1 MAFLPLLL
9 GRSRGERH
17 PIRLYFS
24 QSRGGRA
31 DRLFLTV
38 VMSRAQVE
46 KMGWQGGDYL
56 VIAIGSGGDAG
67 KVQLS
72 KSRRRAGNRL
82 IANSNCAGFR
92 VMFTL
97 PHVANGLRI
106 IDMFAGQQSPITPAI
121 ECDGQTIRAD
131 LLMLDASEVG
141 APSNVVDIASRAGL
155 NPTSI
160 EVA

>member
-9 GRSRGERH
+9 GTSRGERH
-17 PIRLYFS
+17 PIRLYFA

-31 DRLFLTV
+31 DRLLLTV
-38 VMSRAQVE
+38 VMSRSQVE
-46 KMGWQGGDYL
+46 TMGWQGGDYL
-56 VIAIGSGGDAG
+56 VIAIGSGDDAG
-67 KVQLS
+67 KIQLS
-72 KSRRRAGNRL
+72 KSRRRSGNRL

-92 VMFTL
+92 VSFTL

-106 IDMFAGQQSPITPAI
+106 IDMFAGQQSPITPTI
-121 ECDGQTIRAD
+121 ERDGPTIRAD
-131 LLMLDASEVG
+131 LLMRAGSEVS
-141 APSNVVDIASRAGL
+141 APSNVVDLASRAGL